1 MIKLSSPI
9 SFPSN
14 NKIAPVCLPESG
26 NDFTGEDA
34 IVTGWGTTKYGQF
47 FTIKKI
53 SVCAINSSYNC
64 HYKVNRIEVYSEFLI
79 TENET
84 NSFVAIRF
92 VLIFSIV

>member
-1 MIKLSSPI
+1 MNVYQLFIRFDDEIFFFKDYCTSKIQQKTLNNDIALIKLSSPI

-47 FTIKKI
+47 F
-53 SVCAINSSYNC
+53 YN
-64 HYKVNRIEVYSEFLI
+64 
-79 TENET
+79 
-84 NSFVAIRF
+84 
-92 VLIFSIV
+92 